1 MGFLLGIANK
11 VGGVANKFAQNS
23 GIVGKIAS
31 GVSKAANLV
40 ATVVPKAVPIVNKVM
55 AVGKAAYESGLA
67 DKLTGGK
74 VTRFVKG
81 VSSLISP
88 NRGTLYIANYI
99 TSGSTGWSNNW
110 NWNISE
116 NNVNTHINFPAHID
130 LHSVTLDVRFHVR
143 FQLSKS
149 HITPLI
155 STSPLILTFI
165 A

>member
-1 MGFLLGIANK
+1 MGFVSTLLGIANK

-23 GIVGKIAS
+23 GIIGKIAN

-81 VSSLISP
+81 VSNMISP
-88 NRGTLYIANYI
+88 NKGTLQT
-99 TSGSTGWSNNW
+99 TSQAVQQAGATTG
-110 NWNISE
+110 
-116 NNVNTHINFPAHID
+116 TG
-130 LHSVTLDVRFHVR
+130 TLA
-143 FQLSKS
+143 K
-149 HITPLI
+149 IM
-155 STSPLILTFI
+155 
-165 A
+165 

>member
-1 MGFLLGIANK
+1 MGFVSTLLGIANK

-88 NRGTLYIANYI
+88 NRGTLQT
-99 TSGSTGWSNNW
+99 TSRAVQQAGATTG
-110 NWNISE
+110 
-116 NNVNTHINFPAHID
+116 TG
-130 LHSVTLDVRFHVR
+130 TLA
-143 FQLSKS
+143 K
-149 HITPLI
+149 IM
-155 STSPLILTFI
+155 
-165 A
+165 